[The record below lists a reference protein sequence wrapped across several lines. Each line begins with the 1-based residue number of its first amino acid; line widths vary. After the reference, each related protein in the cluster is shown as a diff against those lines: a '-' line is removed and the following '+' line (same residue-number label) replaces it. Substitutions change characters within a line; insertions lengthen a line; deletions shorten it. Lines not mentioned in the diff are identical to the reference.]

1 MWQFTAAVIV
11 VEMLL
16 SLLLVAGL
24 SAHGPKM
31 KIVYIYITWN
41 LVCIC
46 KIKALFCVI
55 NSIGS
60 FIHIFFHIYFL
71 FCHASLFF
79 KYLMYVK

>member
-1 MWQFTAAVIV
+1 MWQFTVAVIV

-46 KIKALFCVI
+46 KTKALFCVI

-71 FCHASLFF
+71 FCHASLIF
-79 KYLMYVK
+79 